1 MKTVAFVPMKL
12 NNERVPGKNTK
23 KFSNGIPLYR
33 YILNAL
39 LNSDG
44 IDEVYVFCSDIEFS
58 KEMPAG
64 VKYLLRSSELDQNS
78 TKINE
83 VMLSFANEI
92 KADNYVLAH
101 ATAPFIS
108 SETIKKAVDKVV
120 YEGCDSS
127 MTVHK
132 LQEFIWKDGQPV
144 NYNPSEIPRTQDL
157 PPYYIETTGL
167 YVYKRD
173 LIVNHNRRIGD
184 NPGLIEVSSIESVD
198 INNPIDFDIANI
210 ISSKVTAPSI

>member
-33 YILNAL
+33 YILDAL
-39 LNSDG
+39 VKAES
-44 IDEVYVFCSDIEFS
+44 IDDIYVFCSDIDFA
-58 KEMPAG
+58 KEMPAD
-64 VKYLLRSSELDQNS
+64 VKYLLRSVELDQDS

-92 KADNYVLAH
+92 EADNYVLAH

-108 SETIKKAVDKVV
+108 SDTIDKAVARVTCD
-120 YEGCDSS
+120 GCDSS

-132 LQEFIWKDGQPV
+132 LQEFIWKDGKPV
-144 NYNPSEIPRTQDL
+144 NYDPVEIPRTQDL
-157 PPYYIETTGL
+157 PPYFIETTGL
-167 YVYKRD
+167 YVYKRG
-173 LIVNHNRRIGD
+173 LIVNENRRIGN
-184 NPGLIEVSSIESVD
+184 NPGLIEVSYIESID
-198 INNPIDFDIANI
+198 INNPIDFDIADI
-210 ISSKVTAPSI
+210 VSSKVNIPSV